1 MAFNPLA
8 PIEKN
13 DKDLYAYVEHGRTMA
28 LEAGSLGRMEKLLI
42 AMALDAAHGAA
53 NGVKSLALQAM
64 EAGASRE
71 QVMEALRVAAFI
83 SGVGSVYTAAAGLQ
97 DVLE

>member
-1 MAFNPLA
+1 MSFNPLA

-13 DKDLYAYVEHGRTMA
+13 DKDLYTYVEQGKTMA
-28 LEAGSLGRMEKLLI
+28 LEAGALGRMEKLLI

-64 EAGASRE
+64 EAGASME
-71 QVMEALRVAAFI
+71 QVMEALRVAAYI

>member
-1 MAFNPLA
+1 MQRSNIPVR
-8 PIEKN
+8 KN
-13 DKDLYAYVEHGRTMA
+13 DTDRCAYVEHGRTIA
-28 LEAGSLGRMEKLLI
+28 LDTGALGRMEKLLI
-42 AMALDAAHGAA
+42 AMAMDAARGAA

-71 QVMEALRVAAFI
+71 QVMEALRVAAYI

-97 DVLE
+97 EVLE

>member
-1 MAFNPLA
+1 VAFNPLA

-13 DKDLYAYVEHGRTMA
+13 DKDLYAFVENGRKMA
-28 LEAGSLGRMEKLLI
+28 LEAGALGRMEKLLI
-42 AMALDAAHGAA
+42 ALALDAAHGAV

-64 EAGASRE
+64 EAGASKE
-71 QVMEALRVAAFI
+71 QVMEALRVAAYI

-97 DVLE
+97 DVLD